1 MDRLEAVRPRGEL
14 EIRQVEMLLEQL
26 HAALDEIE
34 KALNQGH
41 GVSSPSKASAVL
53 PSSRCFYY
61 LNVLRPLKSS
71 GVIA

>member
-26 HAALDEIE
+26 HAALDEIK

-41 GVSSPSKASAVL
+41 GVSLHSKASGAVL

-61 LNVLRPLKSS
+61 LNALRPLKSS
-71 GVIA
+71 G